1 MDFAVLV
8 ALLGV
13 GVAVGF
19 VSGLVGIG
27 GGVLIV
33 PFLYFFYGHPQWS
46 GSVVPPDL
54 QAAVAHATSL
64 FIILP
69 TAFQGTLRY
78 HREGLVA
85 WRAATPV
92 AVGALLAA
100 VLGARLALGLPPE
113 VLKLAFG
120 GLLLVSAA
128 RVALPGPPAGER
140 PLRLALPYTLGTG
153 AATGLLSALLGVGGG
168 VVAIPL
174 LIQLVHLELR
184 RVAATSLAVICFAAL
199 SGTLTYV
206 ASGWRVGGMPAGSL
220 GYVHLA
226 AGLPMLLGAMVAVR
240 AGVWANRSLDER
252 RLRLVFWLLL
262 AAVGL
267 RLVLQNVG
275 ALAA

>member
-1 MDFAVLV
+1 MTLGVLI

-13 GVAVGF
+13 GLAVGF

-33 PFLYFFYGHPQWS
+33 PFLYFFYGHPGWS
-46 GSVVPPDL
+46 GSAVPNDM

-69 TAFQGTLRY
+69 TAMQGTLRY
-78 HREGLVA
+78 HRSGLVA
-85 WRAATPV
+85 WRAALPV
-92 AVGALLAA
+92 AAGALVAA
-100 VLGARLALGLPPE
+100 ALGARLALGLPPE
-113 VLKLAFG
+113 ALKLAFG

-128 RVALPGPPAGER
+128 RIALPGPPAGER

-153 AATGLLSALLGVGGG
+153 GATGLLSALMGVGGG

-174 LIQLVHLELR
+174 LIHLVHLELR

-206 ASGWRVGGMPAGSL
+206 VSGWGAGGMPPGSV

-226 AGLPMLLGAMVAVR
+226 AAVPMVVGALIAVR
-240 AGVWANRSLDER
+240 TGVWANRRMRER
-252 RLRLVFWLLL
+252 WLRLLFVLLMAVVGLHLVLENTGLLL
-262 AAVGL
+262 
-267 RLVLQNVG
+267 R
-275 ALAA
+275 